1 MVGILHI
8 KSANNKLKA
17 LAYGLLLAMAISP
30 LPACASE
37 DLSAMDAGEPSISVM
52 TAALPAGFNAKSL
65 AAGLT
70 VIEIER
76 LDSLNSDIVYLRLAN
91 NQTPDDA
98 FKVLNA
104 AFPKAGFE
112 LLDTGG
118 DDFDLIG
125 F

>member
-1 MVGILHI
+1 MLGVLRI
-8 KSANNKLKA
+8 KPANNVLKA
-17 LAYGLLLAMAISP
+17 LAYGLLLAVTVLP
-30 LPACASE
+30 LPACAGE
-37 DLSAMDAGEPSISVM
+37 DLSAVATVSPSMSVM
-52 TAALPAGFNAKSL
+52 TAALPVNFDAKSL

-76 LDSLNSDIVYLRLAN
+76 LEALNSNIVYLRLAN
-91 NQTPDDA
+91 KQSPDDA
-98 FKVLNA
+98 FKLLCT